1 MQVNPPNPRGASE
14 RATAPQAGAR
24 DRERSAPLEEELE
37 GLRFELLKATRKR
50 DLDTANAL
58 LQIIA
63 GLER

>member
-1 MQVNPPNPRGASE
+1 MDAHSKPNPRGASE

-24 DRERSAPLEEELE
+24 DRERSAPLEELE
-37 GLRFELLKATRKR
+37 DLRFELLKATRRR

-63 GLER
+63 RLER